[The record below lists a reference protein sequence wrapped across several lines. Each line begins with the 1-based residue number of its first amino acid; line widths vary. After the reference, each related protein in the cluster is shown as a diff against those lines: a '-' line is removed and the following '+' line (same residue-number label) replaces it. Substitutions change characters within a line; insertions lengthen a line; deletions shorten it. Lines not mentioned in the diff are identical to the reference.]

1 MNNSQPFFKFI
12 RQLREE
18 NGLPLRKVAA
28 ELDLDPS
35 TLSKIERGER
45 TANLK
50 VVDQLSH
57 VFGID
62 QNRMR
67 LIFLSDKIAHE
78 LWSEQNSN
86 EILHVVEQK
95 ITYLRGQKK

>member
-1 MNNSQPFFKFI
+1 
-12 RQLREE
+12 
-18 NGLPLRKVAA
+18 
-28 ELDLDPS
+28 
-35 TLSKIERGER
+35 
-45 TANLK
+45 
-50 VVDQLSH
+50 
-57 VFGID
+57 
-62 QNRMR
+62 MR